1 MQRDNLEQFILAN
14 RDDFDRAVPSLKV
27 WAEIDKKL
35 EQKSSKRITLWQSIR
50 IAAAILV
57 ILVIGGVIG
66 NFLNFNNSAEQSAYL
81 ETVPPEFVE
90 LEQFYNQQI
99 DQKYQQL
106 VRYQKLHT
114 VEQELTEIDQVMEEL
129 KQELLEAPAHSEQQ
143 ILRNL
148 IKTYQ
153 IKIQILERVLEHVQ
167 PADKPIVKPENHEIS
182 I

>member
-1 MQRDNLEQFILAN
+1 MQSDQLEKFIQAN
-14 RDDFDRAVPSLKV
+14 RDEFDRAVPSLKV

-35 EQKSSKRITLWQSIR
+35 EQKGSKRITLWQSVR

-66 NFLNFNNSAEQSAYL
+66 SALNFNQSAQQAAYL
-81 ETVPPEFVE
+81 ESLPAEFIE
-90 LEQFYNQQI
+90 LEQFYNQEI
-99 DQKYQQL
+99 NQKYQQL
-106 VRYQKLHT
+106 VSFEKQDA
-114 VEQELTEIDQVMEEL
+114 VEKELKDIDQTIENL
-129 KQELLEAPAHSEQQ
+129 KQELLEAPAHSEPQ

-153 IKIQILERVLEHVQ
+153 IKIQILERVLEHAQ
-167 PADKPIVKPENHEIS
+167 PAVEPIDKPERNEIS

>member
-1 MQRDNLEQFILAN
+1 MQRDNLEKFILAN
-14 RDDFDRAVPSLKV
+14 RDDFDRAVPNLKV

-35 EQKSSKRITLWQSIR
+35 EQKSSKRITLRQSIR

-66 NFLNFNNSAEQSAYL
+66 NFLDFNKSAEQAAYL
-81 ETVPPEFVE
+81 ETVPPDFIE

-106 VRYQKLHT
+106 VHHQKHHS
-114 VEQELTEIDQVMEEL
+114 VESELADIDKVMEEL
-129 KQELLEAPAHSEQQ
+129 KQELLEAPAHSEPQ

-153 IKIQILERVLEHVQ
+153 IKIQILERVLEYVQ
-167 PADKPIVKPENHEIS
+167 PADKQIVKPENNEIS

>member
-1 MQRDNLEQFILAN
+1 MQRDNLEKFILDN
-14 RDDFDRAVPSLKV
+14 REDFDRAVPSLKV

-35 EQKSSKRITLWQSIR
+35 EQNSSKRITLWQSVR

-66 NFLNFNNSAEQSAYL
+66 NYLDFNTSAEQAAYL
-81 ETVPPEFVE
+81 ESVPPEFVE

-99 DQKYQQL
+99 NQKYQQL
-106 VRYQKLHT
+106 VNYQKQHT
-114 VEQELTEIDQVMEEL
+114 VEDELKEIDQVMEEL
-129 KQELLEAPAHSEQQ
+129 KLELLEAPAHSGQQ

-153 IKIQILERVLEHVQ
+153 IKIQILERVLEHHQ
-167 PADKPIVKPENHEIS
+167 PGGKPIVKPESNEIS

>member
-27 WAEIDKKL
+27 WAEIDQQL
-35 EQKSSKRITLWQSIR
+35 EQKSRKRITLWQSVR

-66 NFLNFNNSAEQSAYL
+66 NYLNLDKDAEQAAYL
-81 ETVPPEFVE
+81 ETVPPEFIE

-99 DQKYQQL
+99 NQKYQQL
-106 VRYQKLHT
+106 VTYKKQDA
-114 VEQELTEIDQVMEEL
+114 VDEELAEIDQAIEEL
-129 KQELLEAPAHSEQQ
+129 KQELLDAPAHSEPQ

-153 IKIQILERVLEHVQ
+153 IKVQMLERVLEHVQ
-167 PADKPIVKPENHEIS
+167 PSGRPNAKPENNEIS